1 MSRKAAR
8 EAAVQIIYEY
18 GFHNDGALDL
28 LNFRLSDDFYDA
40 IMQDG
45 DNFKKISTNQYEY
58 IKEVVLNSIGKSD
71 EINELIKMHSIR
83 WNLNRISRIARAIM
97 QVALYEIQYMDDIP
111 EKVAI
116 NEAVEI
122 AKIYDTP
129 ETVAFINGVLGSIVR
144 KDTN

>member
-18 GFHNDGALDL
+18 GFHNCEALEL
-28 LNFRLSDDFYDA
+28 INFRLSEDFKDTIKHDA
-40 IMQDG
+40 EA
-45 DNFKKISTNQYEY
+45 FEKINGNQYDY
-58 IKEVVLNSIGKSD
+58 LKDVVLNSIAKSD
-71 EINELIKMHSIR
+71 VISEQIKMHSIR

-97 QVALYEIQYMDDIP
+97 QVALYEIQYRDDIP

-122 AKIYDTP
+122 AKKYDTP
-129 ETVAFINGVLGSIVR
+129 ETVALINGVLGGIVR
-144 KDTN
+144 KEIR